1 MATYQFEAMNAQGQE
16 VRDEIEAA
24 TQEEAVQ
31 KIRAKNYFPTNLRE
45 KGSSRTKERAVA
57 AATHQKKGK
66 TITIGGVSQKNLTMF
81 TRQLSTLQDAGL
93 PILRSL
99 RILHVQQKP
108 GVLKNALSDIID
120 DVEAGA
126 TLSEAMAKHGKCF
139 NRLYV
144 NIVRAGEAGGV
155 LDKILLKLADFMEK
169 SLALRRRVIGAMI
182 YPIMVLL
189 VAAGIVS
196 GIIAF
201 IIPKFEKI
209 FKDFNAELPL
219 PTMMLINFSAFVREY
234 WFIFL
239 GVPAIFFLG
248 LKLARSSAGGRYALD
263 WVLLRLPLVKG
274 IVNRSA
280 VSRFTRTL
288 GTLVASG
295 VPILEALKITRDTVG
310 NEVISRALTNVH
322 DSIREGESIS
332 APLKQ
337 SGVVDAIVVNM
348 IDVGEETG
356 ELDKMLTKVADN
368 YDEEVDTLVGGLMAA
383 LEPLMVVLLGGIVG
397 GIVIA
402 LFMPLVTL
410 IQSVRGG
417 AGGRHK

>member
-24 TQEEAVQ
+24 SQEEAVQ
-31 KIRAKNYFPTNLRE
+31 KIRAMNYFPTNLRE
-45 KGSSRTKERAVA
+45 KGGARGQRRATGGGV
-57 AATHQKKGK
+57 KKGK
-66 TITIGGVSQKNLTMF
+66 TITIGGVSQKNLTLF

-99 RILHVQQKP
+99 RILYSQQKP
-108 GVLKNALSDIID
+108 GVLKNALADVIE

-155 LDKILLKLADFMEK
+155 LDRILLRLAEFMEK
-169 SLALRRRVIGAMI
+169 SLTLRRRVIGAMI
-182 YPIMVLL
+182 YPVVVIVVAILIVSAIMV
-189 VAAGIVS
+189 
-196 GIIAF
+196 F
-201 IIPKFEKI
+201 IIPR
-209 FKDFNAELPL
+209 FKDIFDDFGSKLPA
-219 PTMMLINFSAFVREY
+219 PTLMLISLSDTVRSY
-234 WFIFL
+234 WYLF
-239 GVPAIFFLG
+239 PAIPIGLFLIV
-248 LKLARSSAGGRYALD
+248 KLTRMTSGGRYALD
-263 WVLLRLPLVKG
+263 WMKLNLPIIGK
-274 IVNRSA
+274 IVNRSM

-295 VPILEALKITRDTVG
+295 VPILDALRITRETVG
-310 NEVISRALTNVH
+310 NEVIARALTSVH
-322 DSIREGESIS
+322 DSIREGESIA

-356 ELDKMLTKVADN
+356 DLDKMLTKVADN
-368 YDEEVDTLVGGLMAA
+368 YDEEVDTLVGGLVSA
-383 LEPLMVVLLGGIVG
+383 LEPVMVVVLGVIVG
-397 GIVIA
+397 AIVIS
-402 LFMPLVTL
+402 LFMPLVQI
-410 IQSVRGG
+410 IQDVRGQSG
-417 AGGRHK
+417 

>member
-1 MATYQFEAMNAQGQE
+1 MPTYQFEAMNAQGQE

-24 TQEEAVQ
+24 SQEEAVQ
-31 KIRAKNYFPTNLRE
+31 KIRAMSYFPTNLRE
-45 KGSSRTKERAVA
+45 KGGSRGKQRAA
-57 AATHQKKGK
+57 AATGKKSK
-66 TITIGGVSQKNLTMF
+66 AIAFGGVSQKNLTLF

-99 RILHVQQKP
+99 RILYSQQKA
-108 GVLKNALSDIID
+108 GVLKNALSDVID

-126 TLSEAMAKHGKCF
+126 TLSEAMAKHPKCF

-155 LDKILLKLADFMEK
+155 LDRILLRLAEFMEK

-182 YPIMVLL
+182 YPAVVITVAVGI
-189 VAAGIVS
+189 VAAIMM
-196 GIIAF
+196 F
-201 IIPKFEKI
+201 IIPKFKGI
-209 FKDFNAELPL
+209 FKDFGSELPK
-219 PTMMLINFSAFVREY
+219 PTEMLINASDSIREY
-234 WFIFL
+234 WFLFPVIPL
-239 GVPAIFFLG
+239 MLYMG
-248 LKLARSSAGGRYALD
+248 LRLTRMSSGGRYWLD
-263 WVLLRLPLVKG
+263 WAKLNSPIIGK

-295 VPILEALKITRDTVG
+295 VPILDALRITRDTLG
-310 NEVISRALTNVH
+310 NEVIAKALTTVH
-322 DSIREGESIS
+322 DSIREGESIA

-356 ELDKMLTKVADN
+356 DLDKMLTKVADN
-368 YDEEVDTLVGGLMAA
+368 YDEEVDVLVGGLVSA
-383 LEPLMVVLLGGIVG
+383 LEPLMVVILGVMVG

-402 LFMPLVTL
+402 LFMPLVQI
-410 IQSVRGG
+410 IQDVRQQG
-417 AGGRHK
+417 AK

>member
-31 KIRAKNYFPTNLRE
+31 KIRAMNYFPTNLRE
-45 KGSSRTKERAVA
+45 KGGGRGQRRVAVA
-57 AATHQKKGK
+57 GTKKSK
-66 TITIGGVSQKNLTMF
+66 TITIGGVSQKNLTLF

-99 RILHVQQKP
+99 RILYSQQKP
-108 GVLKNALSDIID
+108 GVLKNALADVIE

-155 LDKILLKLADFMEK
+155 LDRILLRLADFMEK

-182 YPIMVLL
+182 YPAVVITVAVGI
-189 VAAGIVS
+189 VAAIM
-196 GIIAF
+196 IA
-201 IIPKFEKI
+201 IIPRFKNI
-209 FKDFNAELPL
+209 FDDFGSELPGATL
-219 PTMMLINFSAFVREY
+219 MLIKVSDTFRDY
-234 WFIFL
+234 WYLF
-239 GVPAIFFLG
+239 PAIPIGLVLV
-248 LKLARSSAGGRYALD
+248 LKLARMTGGGRFALD
-263 WVLLRLPLVKG
+263 WLKLNLPIVG
-274 IVNRSA
+274 RIVNRST

-295 VPILEALKITRDTVG
+295 VPILDALRITRETVG
-310 NEVISRALTNVH
+310 NEVISRALTSVH
-322 DSIREGESIS
+322 DSIREGESIA

-356 ELDKMLTKVADN
+356 DLDKMLTKVADN
-368 YDEEVDTLVGGLMAA
+368 YDEEVDTLVGGLVSA
-383 LEPLMVVLLGGIVG
+383 LEPMMVVVLGVLVG
-397 GIVIA
+397 SIVIA
-402 LFMPLVTL
+402 LFMPLVQI
-410 IQSVRGG
+410 IQDVRGQT
-417 AGGRHK
+417 R